1 MRTVYVVLCP
11 KSWRDG
17 LASETADGVPVEVDI
32 RTPAGCYGY
41 LPIFETLP
49 AAQAWSGG
57 LFEVVEFMVYS
68 SPAAS
73 AAVHAAC

>member
-17 LASETADGVPVEVDI
+17 LASETADGVPIEVDI

-41 LPIFETLP
+41 LPIFETRP
-49 AAQAWSGG
+49 AAEAWSGG
-57 LFEVVEFMVYS
+57 RFEVVEFTVYPITPLTS
-68 SPAAS
+68 GI
-73 AAVHAAC
+73 HAAC